1 MVSESTIG
9 QNLSLFSP
17 DRAIFKDQTKPD
29 SPNAWFCQ
37 KYPMQF
43 EQHGSPFLE
52 LTQRLDQFSTQT
64 ICVSINQQFFAAC
77 LGGRKDLNHH
87 VIYYESELTYY
98 FKDVDGVYKPTTAEK
113 LANLY
118 RGLLMRCLQEM
129 PPTVHKLNLFH
140 EFTSDKYAKS
150 VVQKAKSLLLAD
162 PSFFRADG
170 PNQRI
175 RGVEVIERVA
185 RVFVESL
192 LTKEAG
198 QILVLQDAYAMFRD
212 LLRQREL
219 PDIKRSVFQSVAAP
233 LIRNQFDVALRN
245 DLSLGDRS
253 GIRGWKGV
261 KVIQAAKN

>member
-1 MVSESTIG
+1 MVTEQSIG
-9 QNLSLFSP
+9 QNLSLYSP
-17 DRAIFKDQTKPD
+17 DLAIFKDQSKPD
-29 SPNAWFCQ
+29 SPNTWFCQ
-37 KYPMQF
+37 RYPEQF

-52 LTQRLDQFSTQT
+52 LTERLDQFTSQT

-77 LGGRKDLNHH
+77 LRGRKDLKHH
-87 VIYYESELTYY
+87 VIYFESELCWY
-98 FKDVDGVYKPTTAEK
+98 FLDVDGIYRPTTGEK

-118 RGLLMRCLQEM
+118 RALLMRCLQEM
-129 PPTVHKLNLFH
+129 PPSVHKLNLFH
-140 EFTSDKYAKS
+140 EFTSDKYAKA
-150 VVQKAKSLLLAD
+150 VVQKSKSLLLAD

-175 RGVEVIERVA
+175 RGIEVMERVA

-192 LTKEAG
+192 LTKESG
-198 QILVLQDAYAMFRD
+198 QVLVLQDAYSMFRD
-212 LLRQREL
+212 LLRQKEL
-219 PDIKRSVFQSVAAP
+219 PDVKRSVFQSVVAP

-261 KVIQAAKN
+261 KVIQATKT

>member
-1 MVSESTIG
+1 MEQRQSIG
-9 QNLSLFSP
+9 QNLSLYSP
-17 DRAIFKDQTKPD
+17 ERAIFKDQTKPD

-37 KYPMQF
+37 RYPDQF
-43 EQHGSPFLE
+43 YQHGSPFLE
-52 LTQRLDQFSTQT
+52 LTERLDQFTTQT

-77 LGGRKDLNHH
+77 LGGRKDLKHH

-98 FKDVDGVYKPTTAEK
+98 FKDVDGIYKPTTGEK

-118 RGLLMRCLQEM
+118 RALLLRSLQEM
-129 PPTVHKLNLFH
+129 TPSVHKLNLFH
-140 EFTSDKYAKS
+140 EFTSDKYAKA

-175 RGVEVIERVA
+175 RGIEIMERVA

-198 QILVLQDAYAMFRD
+198 QVLVLQDAYAMFRG
-212 LLRQREL
+212 LLKDREL
-219 PDIKRSVFQSVAAP
+219 PDIKRSVFQSVVAP
-233 LIRNQFDVALRN
+233 LIRDQFDVALRN
-245 DLSLGDRS
+245 DLSFGDRS
-253 GIRGWKGV
+253 GVRGWKDV